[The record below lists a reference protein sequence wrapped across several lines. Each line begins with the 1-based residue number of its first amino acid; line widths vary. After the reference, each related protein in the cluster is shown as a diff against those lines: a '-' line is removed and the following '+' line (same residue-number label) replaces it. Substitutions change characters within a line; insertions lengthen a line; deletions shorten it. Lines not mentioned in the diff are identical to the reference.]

1 MNLVLAAARGI
12 RSAIAPVANVRALRE
27 GLASVWHHLGLCLE
41 LTRRDLGS
49 QFAGQAIGRLWIVA
63 HPLIMFGVYILL
75 FTVVL
80 RVNIEASL
88 DMPRDYSTYIL
99 CGLAPWLATQ
109 QALARAPTALASQA
123 NLVKQVVFPIE
134 VLPVGVVTAAGVPL
148 VTGLVVILARLL
160 LRGDV
165 PATLA
170 LLPLAI
176 ALHGAFLLGIA
187 YALAIITPFFRDIKD
202 IVAAFT
208 LIGVYLIPAFYLP
221 QWVPEALRPWLYLNP
236 FSYFIWIYQDCL
248 YFGAVRHPEAW
259 GVAALLALLGLA
271 LGMRVFRKVK
281 PYVAN
286 VL

>member
-109 QALARAPTALASQA
+109 QALARAPTATGEL
-123 NLVKQVVFPIE
+123 FRIIWGHPI
-134 VLPVGVVTAAGVPL
+134 T
-148 VTGLVVILARLL
+148 RLCRL
-160 LRGDV
+160 
-165 PATLA
+165 
-170 LLPLAI
+170 
-176 ALHGAFLLGIA
+176 
-187 YALAIITPFFRDIKD
+187 
-202 IVAAFT
+202 
-208 LIGVYLIPAFYLP
+208 
-221 QWVPEALRPWLYLNP
+221 
-236 FSYFIWIYQDCL
+236 
-248 YFGAVRHPEAW
+248 
-259 GVAALLALLGLA
+259 
-271 LGMRVFRKVK
+271 
-281 PYVAN
+281 
-286 VL
+286 